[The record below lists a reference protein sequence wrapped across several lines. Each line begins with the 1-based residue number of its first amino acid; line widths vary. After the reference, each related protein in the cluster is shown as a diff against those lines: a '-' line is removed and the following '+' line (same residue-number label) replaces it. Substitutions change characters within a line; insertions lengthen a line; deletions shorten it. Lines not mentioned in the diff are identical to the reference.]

1 MKSKIVQLLQ
11 NPVNLIGLLVLVV
24 MGISFQSISLGSK
37 TFIPDGIQYTY
48 YNNYIIFKQSFFHLI
63 QNKDLYILYPQEY
76 WDLYKYS
83 PTFALMMAPIA
94 YLPDGLGLFVWNFI
108 NAFVLF
114 YALWQLPGQDSKK
127 FLLILAFMIVE
138 LFTSLQNSQSNG
150 LMAGLMI
157 LAFNHLE
164 KKQIIWASLCIVL
177 TVVIKIFGLV
187 AFAIFIFYP
196 NKLKSAIY
204 TIAWTSLLLLVPLLI
219 IAPTQLVFL
228 YKSWLNMLQND
239 HSISYGY
246 SVAGWLYSWFGI
258 ETKGLSLLL
267 GAILLLV
274 PLIFI
279 KNYKDQKF
287 RLLYLASLLIWVV
300 IFNHKA
306 ESPTFIIAIAG
317 VAIWGFNTNKGW
329 LNIALL
335 CFAALFTILSPTDIF
350 PRSLRQSFVEPY
362 VMKAVPC
369 ILIWF
374 KITWELLTFRKEL
387 TK

>member
-1 MKSKIVQLLQ
+1 MKSKIVKLLQ

-24 MGISFQSISLGSK
+24 MGISFQSIFLGSK

-157 LAFNHLE
+157 LAFNHLD

-204 TIAWTSLLLLVPLLI
+204 TIAWTSLLLLVPILI

-317 VAIWGFNTNKGW
+317 VAIWGFYTNKGW